1 MSLSVT
7 SVFERILMGIMSPLR
22 VSGFAGY
29 RNTRAKGQLGYIA
42 LPTVAP
48 QSSSTRATGNFNPS
62 TLTRRSRI
70 KPPSVHRRMLKNLAQ
85 FSHNQKYRL
94 GTQQTGKPAS
104 LRRTRRSGDTCSSNK
119 RRKPLVRSLA
129 SRLQSGFAHRI
140 GIPFLDRWKTSL
152 TTASFAGE
160 ELEAL
165 PISGE
170 CNSEAIYESCLA
182 PTIGQSNCFEQLFNS
197 ACKRAM
203 TKRQRPWHNP
213 LASPLSS
220 SFWGCERAFHL
231 GRRGKLQ
238 RPSALSMQEGAPNVA
253 IVSPRR

>member
-94 GTQQTGKPAS
+94 GTQQTGNPPS

-129 SRLQSGFAHRI
+129 SRPQSGFAHRI
-140 GIPFLDRWKTSL
+140 GIPFLDHGRRAAPRPALLARNWKRSPFL
-152 TTASFAGE
+152 V
-160 ELEAL
+160 
-165 PISGE
+165 
-170 CNSEAIYESCLA
+170 NAIQTPFMRAVWHRQLGN
-182 PTIGQSNCFEQLFNS
+182 PTV
-197 ACKRAM
+197 
-203 TKRQRPWHNP
+203 
-213 LASPLSS
+213 SS
-220 SFWGCERAFHL
+220 SFSTLRVKEL
-231 GRRGKLQ
+231 
-238 RPSALSMQEGAPNVA
+238 
-253 IVSPRR
+253 